1 MTMRRTFA
9 LATVTGA
16 LGAGLVLGSVGSA
29 SARPDV
35 PNVHRGDRGVAVWC
49 VQHGYNDWAKR
60 TTHSPVIREDKVFGA
75 KTQKAVKLFQRRS
88 HLGVDGIVGKKTG
101 NSLLDNLQGD
111 GGWRASCYEHL
122 PSTHR

>member
-1 MTMRRTFA
+1 MTMRRTLA
-9 LATVTGA
+9 LATVTSA
-16 LGAGLVLGSVGSA
+16 FGAGLLMGSVGSA

-35 PNVHRGDRGVAVWC
+35 PNVSRGDRGVAVWC
-49 VQHGYNDWAKR
+49 VQHGYNDWARR
-60 TTHSPVIREDKVFGA
+60 TTHSPVISEDKIFGD
-75 KTQKAVKLFQRRS
+75 KTEKAVELFQRRS
-88 HLGVDGIVGKKTG
+88 GLVDDGIVGKNTG

>member
-1 MTMRRTFA
+1 MTLRRTLA
-9 LATVTGA
+9 LTTVTGA

-35 PNVHRGDRGVAVWC
+35 PNVGRGDAGVPVLC
-49 VQHGYNDWAKR
+49 VQHGYNDWARR
-60 TTHSPVIREDKVFGA
+60 THHHTIGEDRDFGA
-75 KTQKAVKLFQRRS
+75 RTESAVRLFQKKS
-88 HLGVDGIVGKKTG
+88 HLHVDGVVGRKTG

-111 GGWRASCYEHL
+111 GGWRSGCYEHL